1 MKSSRL
7 VALAAAALLGACYEF
22 TGPESEPAPNH
33 LTGTFAWVR
42 AGAPGPVPS
51 DTVSINAAR
60 GVITG
65 IGHAY
70 WWTPA
75 GTTVMSFSVSGTYSD
90 TTQSFEMTLVYP
102 DGSAATYV
110 GKAWGWDSL
119 SGTWTDETYTVPVPY
134 HLVIERTPVPPC
146 ASPAKALEGSHS
158 ALVQFHDGVDA
169 VSESELLADRYGFVV
184 SFVYQPPG
192 FNGFSALMSAGVAG
206 MLRCEASVASIEH
219 ASSSVIR

>member
-1 MKSSRL
+1 MKRLSSMAGRF
-7 VALAAAALLGACYEF
+7 VAVAAAALLGACYEF
-22 TGPESEPAPNH
+22 TGPESQPAPNH

-42 AGAPGPVPS
+42 AGAPGPVET
-51 DTVSINAAR
+51 DTVSLDAAR

-65 IGHAY
+65 VGHAY

-90 TTQSFEMTLVYP
+90 TSQSFEMTLVYP

-110 GKAWGWDSL
+110 GKAGGWNSL
-119 SGTWTDETYTVPVPY
+119 SGTWTDETYTVPMPY
-134 HLVIERTPVPPC
+134 HLVIERTAVPLC
-146 ASPAKALEGSHS
+146 ANPAKALEGSQS
-158 ALVQFHDGVDA
+158 PLVQFHDGVDA

-192 FNGFSALMSAGVAG
+192 FNGFSAVISAGVAG
-206 MLRCEASVASIEH
+206 MLLCEASVASVEVP
-219 ASSSVIR
+219 S